1 MVVYERWRLLFRINI
16 FVKIKDL
23 NILGVGLFIKMEDW
37 GLRYYLGSVYY
48 CYWVIDINGLDISFI
63 VFEDIGVFFLLY

>member
-1 MVVYERWRLLFRINI
+1 
-16 FVKIKDL
+16 
-23 NILGVGLFIKMEDW
+23 MEDW

-63 VFEDIGVFFLLY
+63 VFEDIGVFFFIVLVERFGLIG

>member
-1 MVVYERWRLLFRINI
+1 M
-16 FVKIKDL
+16 
-23 NILGVGLFIKMEDW
+23 GVGLFIKMEDR

-63 VFEDIGVFFLLY
+63 VFEDIGVFFFIVLVERFGLMWVMII